1 MLYYRAQDG
10 ITADI
15 IPYYENGLF
24 YLYYLHDYRD
34 AENRGEGTPWRLIR
48 TKDFVEYEEM
58 GEVLPRG
65 TEDEIFH
72 TGCLRSQSGY

>member
-48 TKDFVEYEEM
+48 TKDFVEYE
-58 GEVLPRG
+58 
-65 TEDEIFH
+65 
-72 TGCLRSQSGY
+72 